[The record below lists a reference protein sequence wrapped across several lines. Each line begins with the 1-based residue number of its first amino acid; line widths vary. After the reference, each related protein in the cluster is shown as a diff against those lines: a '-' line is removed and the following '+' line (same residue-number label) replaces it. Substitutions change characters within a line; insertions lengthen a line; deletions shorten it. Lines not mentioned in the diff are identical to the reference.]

1 MILHFFINQQY
12 GVLILNNDSLIKERR
27 WEDNKKIVFSHEI
40 LNWDERK
47 IKRIKMYFFIIF
59 NIFIKET
66 LELKNVSSHEEAYQ
80 PKIM

>member
-47 IKRIKMYFFIIF
+47 IKRIKMYF
-59 NIFIKET
+59 
-66 LELKNVSSHEEAYQ
+66 L
-80 PKIM
+80 

>member
-66 LELKNVSSHEEAYQ
+66 GIEKREFKWGGLST
-80 PKIM
+80 